1 MSVKRIMESAITTI
15 DDAALDHWRTVVT
28 DRAQQVLAKGV
39 TKARALEVTQPERA
53 AMALYLLNEFPDMPR
68 REVAKKVNVS
78 RIDLDRL
85 AYHNAMKL
93 EDARP
98 ELAAKFT
105 ENAGKLAD
113 LVGRKIARI
122 NEDDDQLDATSLKDL
137 TIAMGISAQNAATM
151 AGVPTTVIEH
161 RSGPTLEDA
170 MQFREE
176 IRARLANK
184 AKTESIDV

>member
-1 MSVKRIMESAITTI
+1 MSQDLTTI
-15 DDAALDHWRTVVT
+15 DDAALDYWRGIVA

-39 TKARALEVTQPERA
+39 TKARALEVTQPEKA
-53 AMALYLLNEFPDMPR
+53 AMALYLLNEFPDMSR
-68 REVAKKVNVS
+68 REVARRANVA

-105 ENAGKLAD
+105 KNASELAD
-113 LVGRKIARI
+113 LVGRKISRI

-170 MQFREE
+170 MKFRDEV
-176 IRARLANK
+176 RARLANK
-184 AKTESIDV
+184 AKEESIDV

>member
-1 MSVKRIMESAITTI
+1 MSEELATI
-15 DDAALDHWRTVVT
+15 DDAALDYWRTAVAE
-28 DRAQQVLAKGV
+28 RAAQVLARGV
-39 TKARALEVTQPERA
+39 TKPRALEVTQPERA

-68 REVAKKVNVS
+68 AHVAKRVNVS

-105 ENAGKLAD
+105 ANASKIAD
-113 LVGRKIARI
+113 LVGRKISRI
-122 NEDDDQLDATSLKDL
+122 SEDDEQLDATSLKDL

>member
-1 MSVKRIMESAITTI
+1 
-15 DDAALDHWRTVVT
+15 
-28 DRAQQVLAKGV
+28 
-39 TKARALEVTQPERA
+39 
-53 AMALYLLNEFPDMPR
+53 MALYLLKEFPDMPR
-68 REVAKKVNVS
+68 REVARRANVA
-78 RIDLDRL
+78 RQDLDRL

-105 ENAGKLAD
+105 ENASKLAD
-113 LVGRKIARI
+113 MVGRKIARI
-122 NEDDDQLDATSLKDL
+122 SEDDDQLDATSLKDL

-176 IRARLANK
+176 IRARLAAK
-184 AKTESIDV
+184 AKEEAVDV

>member
-1 MSVKRIMESAITTI
+1 MNEALTTI
-15 DDAALDHWRTVVT
+15 DDAALDHWRAVVA
-28 DRAQQVLAKGV
+28 DRAAQVLSKGV

-68 REVAKKVNVS
+68 AQVAKRVNVS

-105 ENAGKLAD
+105 ENASKIAD

-122 NEDDDQLDATSLKDL
+122 SEDDEQLDQTSLKDL

-151 AGVPTTVIEH
+151 AGVPNTVIEH

-170 MQFREE
+170 MQFRDE
-176 IRARLANK
+176 IRARLAEK
-184 AKTESIDV
+184 AKAESIDV

>member
-1 MSVKRIMESAITTI
+1 MSEQLITI
-15 DDAALDHWRTVVT
+15 DDAALDYWRGVVA
-28 DRAQQVLAKGV
+28 DRAQAVLAKGV

-53 AMALYLLNEFPDMPR
+53 AMALYLLNEFPDKPR
-68 REVAKKVNVS
+68 REIARKVNVS

-105 ENAGKLAD
+105 KNASDLAD
-113 LVGRKIARI
+113 LVGRKVARI
-122 NEDDDQLDATSLKDL
+122 SEDDEQLDATSLKDL

>member
-1 MSVKRIMESAITTI
+1 MSQELTAI
-15 DDAALDHWRTVVT
+15 DDALDYWRTVVAE
-28 DRAQQVLAKGV
+28 RASQVLARGV

-53 AMALYLLNEFPDMPR
+53 AMALYLLNEHPDKPR
-68 REVAKKVNVS
+68 REIARKVNVS

-105 ENAGKLAD
+105 KNASDLAD
-113 LVGRKIARI
+113 LVGRKVARI
-122 NEDDDQLDATSLKDL
+122 SEDDEQLDATSLKDL

>member
-1 MSVKRIMESAITTI
+1 MTEELITI
-15 DDAALDHWRTVVT
+15 DDAALDHWRSVVGE
-28 DRAQQVLAKGV
+28 RAQAVLAKGV
-39 TKARALEVTQPERA
+39 TKTRALEVTKPEQA

-68 REVAKKVNVS
+68 REVASRANVP
-78 RIDLDRL
+78 RQDLDRL
-85 AYHNAMKL
+85 AYNNAMKL

-105 ENAGKLAD
+105 ENASKIAD

-122 NEDDDQLDATSLKDL
+122 SEDDDQLDQTSLKDL

>member
-1 MSVKRIMESAITTI
+1 MSEELTTI
-15 DDAALDHWRTVVT
+15 DDAALDHWRAVVA
-28 DRAQQVLAKGV
+28 DRAAQVLSRGV

-68 REVAKKVNVS
+68 AQVAKRVNVS

-105 ENAGKLAD
+105 KNASDLAD
-113 LVGRKIARI
+113 LVGRKIAAI
-122 NEDDDQLDATSLKDL
+122 NEDDEQLAATSLKDL
-137 TIAMGISAQNAATM
+137 SIAMGISASNAATM

-176 IRARLANK
+176 IRARLAEK
-184 AKTESIDV
+184 AKAQIIDV

>member
-1 MSVKRIMESAITTI
+1 MSEQLATI
-15 DDAALDHWRTVVT
+15 DDTALDYWRTVVA
-28 DRAQQVLAKGV
+28 DRAQQVLSKGV

-53 AMALYLLNEFPDMPR
+53 AMALYLLNEDSDMPR
-68 REVAKKVNVS
+68 REVARRVNVS

-85 AYHNAMKL
+85 AYNNAMKL

-105 ENAGKLAD
+105 KNASDIAD

-122 NEDDDQLDATSLKDL
+122 SEDDEQLDATSLKDL